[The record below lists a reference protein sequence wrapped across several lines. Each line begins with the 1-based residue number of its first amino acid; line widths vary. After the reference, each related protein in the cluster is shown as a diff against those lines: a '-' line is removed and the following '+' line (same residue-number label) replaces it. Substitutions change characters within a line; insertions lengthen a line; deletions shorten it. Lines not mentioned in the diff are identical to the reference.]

1 MTVTLTEAGLALPG
15 VSQQASTFRGIIGVT
30 FLVVGLVVAMFF
42 ILLTIE
48 HLPLYGVLKALGASN
63 GQVATGVVT
72 QAVVVALSSFVG
84 GLLLALL
91 VGRLL
96 SSGTPF
102 VLEAGRMVSVGAGVL
117 VVSVLGSLV
126 SLRRVVRVDPVSVI
140 G

>member
-1 MTVTLTEAGLALPG
+1 MPGLALPG
-15 VSQQASTFRGIIGVT
+15 VSQPASTFKGIIGIT

-48 HLPLYGVLKALGASN
+48 HLPLYGVLKAVGASN

-72 QAVVVALSSFVG
+72 QAVVVAVSSFAG

-91 VGRLL
+91 VGRRL
-96 SSGTPF
+96 SSTTPF
-102 VLEAGRMVSVGAGVL
+102 ALQASRMVSVGVGVV

-126 SLRRVVRVDPVSVI
+126 SLRRVVKVDPVSVI